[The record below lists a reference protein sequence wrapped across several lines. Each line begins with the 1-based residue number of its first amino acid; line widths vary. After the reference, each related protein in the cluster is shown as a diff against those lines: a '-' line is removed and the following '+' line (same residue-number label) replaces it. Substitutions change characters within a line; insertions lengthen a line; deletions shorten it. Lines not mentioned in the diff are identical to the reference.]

1 MVSSTHRRSAFPSR
15 LGDPMRMIVALG
27 VALVAGPAVGDDSF
41 ASRVRPILATHCFK
55 CHGPDNKARMAEMR
69 LDIRAEAMK
78 FSRTARRPIVPGKP
92 EQSELIARIFSK
104 DADLMPPPH
113 AKLALSDE
121 QKQILKK
128 WIADG
133 AEYRQHWAFVP
144 PTQAPLP
151 EVSNKQW
158 PRNPIDA
165 FILARLE
172 KEGLA
177 PNPPA
182 DPYALIR
189 RVYYDL
195 IGLPPTPEE
204 ADAFTKDFAA
214 RGLAAYEALVD
225 RLLSSP
231 QYGERWARKW
241 LDLARYADTNG
252 YEKDRQRS
260 IWPYRDWVIDALN
273 RDMPFDQFT
282 IEQLGGD
289 MLPNATQSQRIATGF
304 HRNTM
309 LNEEG
314 GIDPLEFR
322 FHAMTD
328 RVSTTATIWLGLTMG
343 CAQCHTH
350 KYDPISQR
358 EYYQF
363 MAFMNNAD
371 EPEMEVERADL
382 KTKRQQIEVKI
393 KALEDALLK
402 KLPPDEF
409 QKKFSAWLQAEREK
423 TNRWTI
429 LRPIEAK
436 ANLPLLTIEKDDCI
450 FASGDQTKSDTYTL
464 RFKTDLKGITGI
476 RIEALPDERLP
487 KHGPGRTYYEG
498 PIGDFTLTDFSILTG
513 SGKLTISTAMQS
525 FAAGGGFTA
534 AAAIDDNKQTG
545 WSISGG
551 QGKPHSAAFK
561 LVEPMTS
568 GEFTIQMVFERHYSS
583 GLGRFRVAVM
593 TDPRMFP
600 LRTLTT
606 DAEALILTEKPTP
619 EQEQCLRQVFVES
632 SPDFA
637 KDRAEIGN
645 LRKQIPAYPTT
656 LVMQERPRENP
667 RPTSM
672 HNRGEFL
679 QPTERVDAATLSALH
694 AFPRELPRDRLGFAR
709 WLASPENP
717 LVGRVTMNRT
727 WAAFFGQ
734 GIVKTQQDFGFQGEL
749 PTHPELLDWLAV
761 EFARKGWSMKKMH
774 KLIVMSASYQQSSSV
789 SVEKLTRDSDNRLLS
804 RGPRIRLEAEMI
816 RDGALRISGLLSSKM
831 NGPSVFPPQP
841 PGVSTEG
848 AYGRLEW
855 KVSEG
860 EERYRRGLYTFTKRT
875 TPYAMFATFDGPSGE
890 FCTAKREVTNTPLQA
905 LTLLN
910 DAVMIE
916 AAQTLGKQ
924 WSMNKGPDAER
935 IDLLFQRILIRPAS
949 ADERQLLATFL
960 ERQRKRLEQKE
971 LDASAIAGQSADDVN
986 ERAAWTLLARAL
998 FNLDEAICR

>member
-1 MVSSTHRRSAFPSR
+1 
-15 LGDPMRMIVALG
+15 
-27 VALVAGPAVGDDSF
+27 
-41 ASRVRPILATHCFK
+41 
-55 CHGPDNKARMAEMR
+55 MAEMR
-69 LDIRAEAMK
+69 LDIREEAMK
-78 FSRTARRPIVPGKP
+78 LSRTARRPIVPGKP

-104 DADLMPPPH
+104 DADIMPPPH

-144 PTQAPLP
+144 PKQAPLP
-151 EVSNKQW
+151 DVKNKQW
-158 PRNPIDA
+158 VRNPIDA

-172 KEGLA
+172 KEGLS
-177 PNPPA
+177 PNPSA

-189 RVYYDL
+189 RVSYDL

-204 ADAFTKDFAA
+204 TDAFVKDYAA
-214 RGLAAYEALVD
+214 RGVTAYEALVD
-225 RLLSSP
+225 RLLASP
-231 QYGERWARKW
+231 HYGERWARKW

-252 YEKDRQRS
+252 YEKDRPRS

-282 IEQLGGD
+282 IEQLAGD

-322 FHAMTD
+322 FYAMTD
-328 RVSTTATIWLGLTMG
+328 RVNTTATVWLGLTLG

-363 MAFMNNAD
+363 MAFLNNAD
-371 EPEMEVERADL
+371 EPEMDVLTPEIDIRRFE
-382 KTKRQQIEVKI
+382 IEAKI
-393 KALEDALLK
+393 ANLNDALK
-402 KLPPDEF
+402 EKIPPAEF
-409 QKKFSAWLQAEREK
+409 EKKFKAWEEAEKEK

-464 RFKTDLKGITGI
+464 RFKTNLKGITGI
-476 RIEALPDERLP
+476 RIEALPDDRLP
-487 KHGPGRTYYEG
+487 KRGPGRTYYEG
-498 PIGDFTLTDFSILTG
+498 PIGDFTLTDFSVLVND
-513 SGKLTISTAMQS
+513 KKVPISTALQS
-525 FAAGGGFTA
+525 FAAGGFTA

-561 LVEPMTS
+561 FDEPLEN
-568 GEFTIQMVFERHYSS
+568 GEFTIRMLFERHFSA
-583 GLGRFRVAVM
+583 GLGKFRVAVT
-593 TDPRMFP
+593 TDPRLFP
-600 LRTLTT
+600 LRDNLTT
-606 DAEALILTEKPTP
+606 DLEALLLSEKRST
-619 EQEQCLRQVFVES
+619 EQEQRLREVYLQQAAEL
-632 SPDFA
+632 A
-637 KDRAEIGN
+637 KERAEIDN
-645 LRKQIPAYPTT
+645 LRKQLPPYPTT

-667 RPTSM
+667 RSTFI

-679 QPTERVDAATLSALH
+679 QPTDRVDAGTLSILH
-694 AFPRELPRDRLGFAR
+694 SFPKDLPRDRLGFAR
-709 WLASPENP
+709 WLVSPENP
-717 LVGRVTMNRT
+717 LVGRVTMNRA
-727 WAAFFGQ
+727 WAAFFGT

-761 EFARKGWSMKKMH
+761 EFVKQGWSLKKMH
-774 KLIVMSASYQQSSSV
+774 KLIVMSATYQQSARV
-789 SVEKLTRDSDNRLLS
+789 TPEKLQRDSENRLLS
-804 RGPRIRLEAEMI
+804 RGPRVRLEAEMI

-831 NGPSVFPPQP
+831 KGPSVFPPQP
-841 PGVSTEG
+841 PGVTTEG
-848 AYGRLEW
+848 AYGGLNW

-860 EERYRRGLYTFTKRT
+860 EDRYRRGLYTFTKRT
-875 TPYAMFATFDGPSGE
+875 APYAMLATFDGPSGE
-890 FCTAKREVTNTPLQA
+890 FCTARREITNTPLQA

-910 DAVMIE
+910 DAVMVE

-924 WSMNKGPDAER
+924 MAASSAPIQER
-935 IDLLFQRILIRPAS
+935 IEHLFQRIATRPPEPEEVRKLS
-949 ADERQLLATFL
+949 SFL
-960 ERQRKRLEQKE
+960 DRQRARFQKKE
-971 LDASAIAGQSADDVN
+971 LDAAAIAGANGEDAV
-986 ERAAWTLLARAL
+986 ERAAWTALARAL
-998 FNLDEAICR
+998 FNLDEAIVK

>member
-1 MVSSTHRRSAFPSR
+1 
-15 LGDPMRMIVALG
+15 
-27 VALVAGPAVGDDSF
+27 
-41 ASRVRPILATHCFK
+41 
-55 CHGPDNKARMAEMR
+55 
-69 LDIRAEAMK
+69 
-78 FSRTARRPIVPGKP
+78 
-92 EQSELIARIFSK
+92 
-104 DADLMPPPH
+104 MPPPH

-133 AEYRQHWAFVP
+133 AEYQQHWAFVSP
-144 PTQAPLP
+144 KQSPLP
-151 EVSNKQW
+151 EVKNKQW
-158 PRNPIDA
+158 VRNPIDA

-172 KEGLA
+172 KVGLA
-177 PNPPA
+177 PNPSA

-189 RVYYDL
+189 RVSYDL

-204 ADAFTKDFAA
+204 TDAFVKDSAA
-214 RGLAAYEALVD
+214 RGVAAYEALVD
-225 RLLSSP
+225 RLLASP

-282 IEQLGGD
+282 VEQLAGD
-289 MLPNATQSQRIATGF
+289 MLPNATQSQRLATGF

-328 RVSTTATIWLGLTMG
+328 RVSTTATVWLGLTMG

-350 KYDPISQR
+350 KYDPIPHR

-371 EPEMEVERADL
+371 EPEMEVERSDI
-382 KTKRQQIEVKI
+382 KTRRQEIEAKI
-393 KALEDALLK
+393 QTLEAALLK
-402 KLPPDEF
+402 KLPADKF
-409 QKKFSAWLQAEREK
+409 DKKFTAWLQAEREK
-423 TNRWTI
+423 TNFWTI

-436 ANLPLLTIEKDDCI
+436 ANVPLLTIEKDDSI

-464 RFKTDLKGITGI
+464 RFKTDVKRITGI
-476 RIEALPDERLP
+476 RIDALPDERLP
-487 KHGPGRTYYEG
+487 RHGPGRVYYEG
-498 PIGDFTLTDFSILTG
+498 PIGDFTLTDFSVLVNDR
-513 SGKLTISTAMQS
+513 KLPISTALQS
-525 FAAGGGFTA
+525 FAGGGGFTA
-534 AAAIDDNKQTG
+534 TAAIDDNKQTG
-545 WSISGG
+545 WSINGG

-561 LVEPMTS
+561 LVEPMDS
-568 GEFTIQMVFERHYSS
+568 GEFTLRMIFERHYAA
-583 GLGRFRVAVM
+583 GLGKFRVAVT
-593 TDPRMFP
+593 TDPRLFP

-606 DAEALILTEKPTP
+606 DIEALLLSDKYTP
-619 EQEQCLRQVFVES
+619 EQTQQLRQVFIQQ
-632 SPDFA
+632 SPEFA
-637 KDRAEIGN
+637 NDRAEIDKV
-645 LRKQIPAYPTT
+645 RKQLPAYPTT
-656 LVMQERPRENP
+656 LVMQERPRANP
-667 RPTSM
+667 RSTFM

-679 QPTERVDAATLSALH
+679 QPTEKVDSGVLGVLH
-694 AFPRELPRDRLGFAR
+694 PYPRDMTRDRLGFAR
-709 WLASPENP
+709 WLVSPDNP
-717 LVGRVTMNRT
+717 LVSRVTMNRM
-727 WAAFFGQ
+727 WAAFFGE

-761 EFARKGWSMKKMH
+761 EFVKQGWSMKKMH
-774 KLIVMSASYQQSSSV
+774 KLIAMSATYQQASKV
-789 SVEKLTRDSDNRLLS
+789 TAEKLARDGENRLLA
-804 RGPRIRLEAEMI
+804 RGPRVRLEAEMI

-841 PGVSTEG
+841 PGISTEG

-860 EERYRRGLYTFTKRT
+860 EDRYRRGLYTFTKRT
-875 TPYAMFATFDGPSGE
+875 TPYAMFATFDGSSGE
-890 FCTAKREVTNTPLQA
+890 FCTVKREATNTPLQA

-916 AAQTLGKQ
+916 AAQALGRQ
-924 WSMNKGPDAER
+924 MAARKGSTDER
-935 IDLLFQRILIRPAS
+935 IKLLFRKILTRPIAPDELTMLS
-949 ADERQLLATFL
+949 KYMERQQA
-960 ERQRKRLEQKE
+960 RLQKKE
-971 LDASAIAGQSADDVN
+971 LDAVTIAGSGESEPN

-998 FNLDEAICR
+998 FNLDEAITR